1 MSSILVTDILQELKG
16 ENKRL
21 LNELLYAKQCLKVLI
36 EFKIN
41 SLISST
47 MVKSLCRRAS

>member
-1 MSSILVTDILQELKG
+1 MSSILVTDILQDLKE

-36 EFKIN
+36 EFKISFDFYSN
-41 SLISST
+41 AVQT
-47 MVKSLCRRAS
+47 KFG